1 MAAKVSAEEMLD
13 RAVALEKEGWDYFEQ
28 ASKRTANE
36 LAKRTFQ
43 RLAVRHDRHAD
54 HIEEIRSLILSKQ
67 TPQLQS
73 AEAPQSMFDEI
84 MRTIDRSAAPTAAD
98 IAELR
103 KAVVYATKLRDVY
116 AHFADISDS
125 EWESPLYAM
134 LNREGEATKLTLA
147 DTLDYLRS
155 NFELTDLS
163 RED

>member
-1 MAAKVSAEEMLD
+1 
-13 RAVALEKEGWDYFEQ
+13 
-28 ASKRTANE
+28 
-36 LAKRTFQ
+36 
-43 RLAVRHDRHAD
+43 
-54 HIEEIRSLILSKQ
+54 
-67 TPQLQS
+67 
-73 AEAPQSMFDEI
+73 MFDEI
-84 MRTIDRSAAPTAAD
+84 MRTIDKSAAPTAAD